1 MKKSLAALPVLALA
15 AIFSSAQETPPAAPD
30 EDALVKA
37 ALESL
42 PNIYETRT
50 RVFTILS
57 EDLAQMRR
65 VAAIA
70 KKLEGHLSSVLGWK
84 LVADGA
90 KLSVWAA
97 PDADAGI
104 LFETGYDFRRNATC
118 TFRADTTRLSDYAVA
133 LGLAQSVLWQYG
145 SDFKLEFKDTQ
156 APLWAAS
163 ALATETAIAHNSGR
177 LLLLRRRSGKTAPLP
192 FEKLVGPR
200 CQNHVSQIPD
210 DTFQINAFWF
220 YRSLRKRELASW
232 QNFPNYFRNIL
243 QNAAEAFPQKKDA
256 AEKSVDLTW
265 ATAFFSAIDKTPAGT
280 ESLADSQARFEKSN
294 RFHVQIGEAEK
305 IISAEALIEYRH
317 SLDIKKLAYIRL
329 RELNEA
335 LSSTN
340 PVWHNAFVELGVFL
354 EMIVIREDTSG
365 ELKEGSSI
373 WAPERG
379 TRDKIESSA
388 LRAQWQ
394 KVETARED
402 AARLHAE
409 IRALMEAPDG
419 EAEKPESSEA

>member
-15 AIFSSAQETPPAAPD
+15 AIFSSAQETPPAAQD
-30 EDALVKA
+30 EEALVKA

-42 PNIYETRT
+42 PSIYETRT

-90 KLSVWAA
+90 KLSVWVA
-97 PDADAGI
+97 PDTDAGI
-104 LFETGYDFRRNATC
+104 LFETGRDFRRNATC
-118 TFRADTTRLSDYAVA
+118 TFRADTTRLNDYSIA

-177 LLLLRRRSGKTAPLP
+177 LLLLRQRSEKNAPIP
-192 FEKLVGPR
+192 FEKLVEPR
-200 CQNHVSQIPD
+200 CQNRVNQVPD
-210 DTFQINAFWF
+210 DSFQVNAFWF

-232 QNFPNYFRNIL
+232 QNFPNYFRGIL
-243 QNAAEAFPQKKDA
+243 KNAADAFPQKKDT
-256 AEKSVDLTW
+256 AEKSLDLVW
-265 ATAFFSAIDKTPAGT
+265 ATAFFSTIDKTPAGT

-294 RFHVQIGEAEK
+294 RFHIQIGETEK
-305 IISAEALIEYRH
+305 IVSAESLIEYRH
-317 SLDIKKLAYIRL
+317 SLDIKKIAYIRL
-329 RELNEA
+329 REINEA

-354 EMIVIREDTSG
+354 EMIVHREDTSG

-388 LRAQWQ
+388 LRTQWQ
-394 KVETARED
+394 KVEAARED

-409 IRALMEAPDG
+409 IRALMEAPGG
-419 EAEKPESSEA
+419 ESLKAEGKL

>member
-15 AIFSSAQETPPAAPD
+15 AIFLSAREAPPAAPD

-42 PNIYETRT
+42 PSIYETRT

-57 EDLAQMRR
+57 EDLTQMRR
-65 VAAIA
+65 VAAVA

-90 KLSVWAA
+90 KLSVWVA
-97 PDADAGI
+97 PEADAGI
-104 LFETGYDFRRNATC
+104 LFETGRDFRRNATC

-145 SDFKLEFKDTQ
+145 NDFKLAFKDTQ

-163 ALATETAIAHNSGR
+163 AIATETAIAHNSGR
-177 LLLLRRRSGKTAPLP
+177 LLLLRRRSGKTAPIP
-192 FEKLVGPR
+192 FEKLVGPHSQSR
-200 CQNHVSQIPD
+200 VSQVPD
-210 DTFQINAFWF
+210 DAFQVNAFWF
-220 YRSLRKRELASW
+220 YRYLRKRELASW
-232 QNFPNYFRNIL
+232 QNFPNYFRGIL
-243 QNAAEAFPQKKDA
+243 QNAADAFPQKKDA
-256 AEKSVDLTW
+256 AEKDIDLAW

-280 ESLADSQARFEKSN
+280 ESLADSQTRFEKSN
-294 RFHVQIGEAEK
+294 RFHVQIGEEEK
-305 IISAEALIEYRH
+305 IICTESLIEHRH
-317 SLDIKKLAYIRL
+317 SLGIKKLAYIRL

-354 EMIVIREDTSG
+354 EMIIIREDTSG

-394 KVETARED
+394 KVEAARED

-409 IRALMEAPDG
+409 IRALME
-419 EAEKPESSEA
+419 SV